1 MRKAAFDQSPAA
13 QAQPIL
19 PARRGRERNKRNAG
33 LHVGPTI
40 AILLR
45 SYRSY
50 QSPLMAAVETL
61 TTTVSTK
68 GQVILPKAIRQRR
81 HWEPGTRLV
90 VEDTPEG
97 VLLKAAPVF
106 APTRPEDVAGM
117 LAYRGRPK
125 TLEEMDAAITA
136 EVKRRHAR
144 RRY

>member
-1 MRKAAFDQSPAA
+1 MGGEKTS
-13 QAQPIL
+13 
-19 PARRGRERNKRNAG
+19 RNAG
-33 LHVGPTI
+33 LHVGTTL
-40 AILLR
+40 AILPR

-90 VEDTPEG
+90 VEDTAEG

-144 RRY
+144 GRY